1 MYCALLYNINKNEI
15 KSLVKSKVAPLVKKG
30 INYVKDHPEII
41 SKAVNYFANPESV
54 EGYYPDDDDDN
65 FETAGMIQPRF
76 K

>member
-1 MYCALLYNINKNEI
+1 MSFGVWNKI
-15 KSLVKSKVAPLVKKG
+15 KKGFSKVKSKLVKKG

>member
-1 MYCALLYNINKNEI
+1 MSFGVWNKI
-15 KSLVKSKVAPLVKKG
+15 KKGFSKVKSIVAPLVKKG

>member
-1 MYCALLYNINKNEI
+1 MFGI
-15 KSLVKSKVAPLVKKG
+15 KSKG